1 MTRQSDNY
9 WLNTRTPALTYG
21 LRGIAYFAINLSGPG
36 QDLHSGLFGRM
47 VHEPMTD
54 LIKLMSKL
62 VDHNGHILIPG
73 IEAMVPP
80 PDENEMYV
88 IRCLLFAFRKTHGV
102 LDMFMNSYF
111 QQIVHQDGLFCRGR
125 RRGSWRTGMIF
136 LPSARGSCLWM
147 LRSHCQITKRL

>member
-1 MTRQSDNY
+1 MSSSRRRWPRASGSRASIVFASCVVYSFSPSTLHASYLLLLDLFSDDMSQSDNY

-21 LRGIAYFAINLSGPG
+21 LRGIAYFAINVSGPG

-80 PDENEMYV
+80 PDENEMCV
-88 IRCLLFAFRKTHGV
+88 VALCPAFVCRK
-102 LDMFMNSYF
+102 
-111 QQIVHQDGLFCRGR
+111 
-125 RRGSWRTGMIF
+125 
-136 LPSARGSCLWM
+136 A
-147 LRSHCQITKRL
+147 